1 MKNHEWLKLAIIK
14 HFKKSNIIKE
24 EWKGRLQGI
33 NEVCCAQ
40 QIYSELNSWRRD
52 AVHNI
57 TTKGTKLYN
66 ELTEDKKKDNSNTT
80 EHTWFPWSLLISESK
95 KLTMLAHWPPDG
107 CWGSPLGDLDNFP
120 PCCLPVLGA

>member
-1 MKNHEWLKLAIIK
+1 MKLAIIK
-14 HFKKSNIIKE
+14 HFKKSSIIKE

-66 ELTEDKKKDNSNTT
+66 ELTEDKKKKTIQILQNIHDSHEVCSSVNPKN
-80 EHTWFPWSLLISESK
+80 
-95 KLTMLAHWPPDG
+95 
-107 CWGSPLGDLDNFP
+107 
-120 PCCLPVLGA
+120 